1 MASVGGDSAV
11 RVTRAVDEERGDNP
25 RSPDELEA
33 EALAEVRGIEQAM
46 RARAE
51 AAFPDKTDPIR
62 IYGEGMA
69 AAGVAHVRSMSKLAG
84 AMSARLGALLTT
96 AEQTAHAQTE
106 AATAKAAADRAAG
119 KLEAVEVM
127 RAGLGEVLA
136 VDRRARYGWAAGI
149 AGAGVALVLGVGLL
163 AGYGWGRASVT
174 ADAADKLAE
183 LQRETASATAALAAS
198 QAQIRE
204 MASAMKQAVAD
215 AGSGLSVLR
224 TIGAL
229 PEGERAAMNS
239 ILDALAGAANG
250 TKPSP
255 QLQAVRELM
264 ALPAAARVQAEEF
277 AKIGD
282 VQFRASFLPV
292 VRLAEWRS
300 KSSWWAGETVYP
312 GCLTNGPSLAP
323 KAGGAIPTCLVQL
336 PDTWQSSADTYLR
349 VNYYGMPA
357 R

>member
-1 MASVGGDSAV
+1 MAPVARSAG
-11 RVTRAVDEERGDNP
+11 RITSGMEDEGATP

-33 EALAEVRGIEQAM
+33 EALAEVRGLEQTM
-46 RARAE
+46 QARAA

-62 IYGEGMA
+62 IYGEGLTA
-69 AAGVAHVRSMSKLAG
+69 SGVAHVRSMGKMTR

-96 AEQTAHAQTE
+96 AEQTAKAQTE
-106 AATAKAAADRAAG
+106 AATAKAEADRAAG

-136 VDRRARYGWAAGI
+136 VDRRARYGRAMGI
-149 AGAGVALVLGVGLL
+149 AGAGAALVLGVGLL

-174 ADAADKLAE
+174 ADAADKLAA

-198 QAQIRE
+198 QTQIRE
-204 MASAMKQAVAD
+204 MASEMKRAVAD
-215 AGSGLSVLR
+215 AGAGLSVLR
-224 TIGAL
+224 TIGTL
-229 PEGERAAMNS
+229 PEGERAAMNG

-250 TKPSP
+250 SKPGP

-264 ALPAAARVQAEEF
+264 ALPAAARAQAMEF
-277 AKIGD
+277 ARTGD

-292 VRLAEWRS
+292 MRLAEERS
-300 KSSWWAGETVYP
+300 KSTWWAGETVYP
-312 GCLTNGPSLAP
+312 GCLTNGPTLPVKS
-323 KAGGAIPTCLVQL
+323 GGAIPTCLVQL
-336 PDTWQSSADTYLR
+336 PDAWQSSGDAYLR
-349 VNYYGMPA
+349 ANHYGAPA